1 VYGLLDALEGK
12 VMANV
17 CANAQNVLALSRRA
31 QDGADLLLLEN
42 LNYDP
47 EEEVL
52 IRRADKPASVEEM
65 SPDGTWKPLQF
76 AFGAGVVSIPCPW
89 PCYGVKVFRIR

>member
-1 VYGLLDALEGK
+1 MAKYTFETTTVGEMVDNPKIRAL
-12 VMANV
+12 
-17 CANAQNVLALSRRA
+17 
-31 QDGADLLLLEN
+31 
-42 LNYDP
+42 
-47 EEEVL
+47 
-52 IRRADKPASVEEM
+52 VEEM